1 MKPAKAVFILIVC
14 LLVGVVV
21 PKSAAQISAEIE
33 SLIVNSR
40 ASNAFWTV
48 QVRDL
53 HGQVLEDLNG
63 DKLIRPASNLKL
75 ISSGLFFNVLGSHY
89 TFETHIY
96 GRGYQEDDVWRGD
109 LIVKGAGDPS
119 INGTFYDENPLFVFE
134 KWISAIKDLG
144 ITEIDGDLIGFDG
157 LFDDIPYP
165 RGWEWDDLTFYYAP
179 KISALSFNSNL
190 VDLEIKA
197 DGAVGGVPEIEW
209 FPFNTPFIEFVNEQ
223 VIRPRGTRFESSF
236 RRMLGTNTIL
246 LRSKLPQ
253 GRTET
258 RSLTVSNPSLYFL
271 DTLKRCMEKEG
282 IKVSGEL
289 FAESD
294 YEAWSDE
301 DLTLIDIHESEPLYK
316 LVQWLNRES
325 DNFFAE
331 MLLKKI
337 AAQELGEQGSTE
349 DGLGLMKE
357 YMHSMQFD
365 TVAVSLRDASGMA
378 PANLIKAADL
388 NRFLLQVQSKEYYPY
403 LFESLANGTV
413 NGTLSHRFRNSPVR
427 QEFFGK
433 TGFVSGVRALSGY
446 LNTITGRQLAVTIVT
461 NNYTVRTAHVDFIHE
476 QILDYLYQQ
485 Y

>member
-96 GRGYQEDDVWRGD
+96 GRGYQVDEVWRGD
-109 LIVKGAGDPS
+109 LIVKGTGDPS

-258 RSLTVSNPSLYFL
+258 RSLTVSNP
-271 DTLKRCMEKEG
+271 
-282 IKVSGEL
+282 
-289 FAESD
+289 
-294 YEAWSDE
+294 
-301 DLTLIDIHESEPLYK
+301 
-316 LVQWLNRES
+316 
-325 DNFFAE
+325 
-331 MLLKKI
+331 
-337 AAQELGEQGSTE
+337 
-349 DGLGLMKE
+349 
-357 YMHSMQFD
+357 
-365 TVAVSLRDASGMA
+365 
-378 PANLIKAADL
+378 
-388 NRFLLQVQSKEYYPY
+388 
-403 LFESLANGTV
+403 
-413 NGTLSHRFRNSPVR
+413 
-427 QEFFGK
+427 
-433 TGFVSGVRALSGY
+433 
-446 LNTITGRQLAVTIVT
+446 
-461 NNYTVRTAHVDFIHE
+461 
-476 QILDYLYQQ
+476 
-485 Y
+485 